1 VTELNEPTSLVERR
15 GWAGDALDAEG
26 RLIGSRLWLLDRAK
40 ENELTRMMGEEWTR
54 EAYAWVEGETN
65 TAPEIEVAWVRAGVL
80 GVRARV
86 DGRAIAVS
94 RRVGA
99 EAA

>member
-1 VTELNEPTSLVERR
+1 ITELNEPTSLVERR

-54 EAYAWVEGETN
+54 EAYAWVEPDTGR
-65 TAPEIEVAWVRAGVL
+65 APEIEVAWVRSEVL

-86 DGRAIAVS
+86 DGRAVAIA
-94 RRVGA
+94 RRVGR